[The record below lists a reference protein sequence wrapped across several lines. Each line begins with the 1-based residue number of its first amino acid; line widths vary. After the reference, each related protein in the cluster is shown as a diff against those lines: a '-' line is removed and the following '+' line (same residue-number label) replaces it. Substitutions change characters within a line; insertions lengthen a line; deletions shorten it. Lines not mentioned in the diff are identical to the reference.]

1 MHLQGHSASVA
12 GGAARGR
19 RYAAALMRRNLSDK
33 NVAFIV
39 IVAIFVFLTS
49 IALLGVILAKRRRRR
64 QRQGKKTGDPRRDV
78 VDNMLS
84 AWQPD
89 GSRYERAWEDDAT
102 DRRQSPHRLSR
113 PSPRLS
119 GGDERRRTSEVNVSR
134 ANINGAGAGLSSR
147 HGSRNTVAVE
157 AAAEADVDRS
167 ASIRSVMTLPP
178 YSFMASTNEQVLGRE
193 GERDGIDVVIA
204 LPTDEDREALRE
216 EEMDTLYQIRLAR
229 RRQIVERDELR
240 RQQNEARRRNDG
252 EALAEIRA
260 HSRTTTSTG
269 ELDELRREVSR
280 IQETRQRSVS
290 RVSYA
295 DLGVARPDGTRIRA
309 NSNESERM
317 GLLSDAASIALSSQS
332 CAPSLARHRRGRSAS
347 SLVSVDSDLLP
358 PNSARAGGGSHSEA
372 PPPQGGHARARSNPE
387 LAEADLGD
395 VAMPPPDYHDVP
407 LDDDAELTQST
418 TPLDEPPPDYPGPVR
433 SAAEWSEHGA
443 RPSASGGPEAAA
455 TGSGKTQTGRRI
467 GGIPQLPSLRISGL
481 PAIVIEPSSAQPV
494 SR

>member
-347 SLVSVDSDLLP
+347 SL
-358 PNSARAGGGSHSEA
+358 
-372 PPPQGGHARARSNPE
+372 GGHARARSNPE